1 MSRKRKQHGCEF
13 KAQVALAAVK
23 EQQTV
28 QELAKRFAIHTSQ
41 IQDWKKRLV
50 EGARDIFAGRQVKA
64 AASDGPSMAEL
75 YEEIGRLKVQ
85 LEWLKKKAALFD
97 GATADPDRLRS

>member
-1 MSRKRKQHGCEF
+1 MSRKRRQHGCQF

-50 EGARDIFAGRQVKA
+50 EGARDIFASPYEKA
-64 AASDGPSMAEL
+64 TARDEPSIAEL

-85 LEWLKKKAALFD
+85 LEWLKKKAALLD
-97 GATADPDRLRS
+97 GPAAGSDRLRS